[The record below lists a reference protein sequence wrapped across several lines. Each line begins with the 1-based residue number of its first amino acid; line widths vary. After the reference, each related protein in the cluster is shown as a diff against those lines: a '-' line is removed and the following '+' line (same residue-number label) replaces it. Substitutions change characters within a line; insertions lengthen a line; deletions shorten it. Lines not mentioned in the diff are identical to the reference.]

1 MRKLLVIHIR
11 NHLHQ
16 AEKDLQIICIHRC
29 MYYYTKYNIKINSFT
44 PHINIISMISF
55 QLYKNI
61 VPNIKHENL

>member
-16 AEKDLQIICIHRC
+16 AEKDLQTICIHGR
-29 MYYYTKYNIKINSFT
+29 MYYYKYNIKINSST
-44 PHINIISMISF
+44 PHMNIISIILF
-55 QLYKNI
+55 ELYKNI